1 MSVGSNH
8 DRSDGQAQ
16 GFQDGLCL
24 LLDQGPAN
32 FLCKGLNN
40 KYFRLCGLDGLCQNH
55 STLLL

>member
-1 MSVGSNH
+1 MSIESNH

-16 GFQDGLCL
+16 GLQDGLCL

-32 FLCKGLNN
+32 FLCKGPKN
-40 KYFRLCGLDGLCQNH
+40 KYFRPCGLYGLCQNH